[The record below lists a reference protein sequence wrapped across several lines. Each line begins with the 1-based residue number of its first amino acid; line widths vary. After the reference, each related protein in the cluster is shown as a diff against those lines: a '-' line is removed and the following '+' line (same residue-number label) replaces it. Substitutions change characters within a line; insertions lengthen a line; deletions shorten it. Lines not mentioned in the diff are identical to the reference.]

1 MSGQLESLTQAPLLH
16 ESLFVTDL
24 NARMIDDEVE
34 ARNWRV
40 HRVEVDGKIHKHT
53 FKPDEAL
60 EMPFDQAMKY
70 MQTGWVVKDAAGSE
84 YAPPPAAGDR
94 QDAITL
100 SAGQVV
106 ANLDE
111 LTIDAL
117 KIRVATLP
125 KGESMARAKKAELIE
140 FINEHNERV
149 IPLVQDAAVAAGS
162 ALSSSEMD
170 DLMGEGA

>member
-1 MSGQLESLTQAPLLH
+1 MSGQLETLTQAPPH
-16 ESLFVTDL
+16 ETLFVTDL
-24 NARMIDDEVE
+24 NARLIDDEVE

-40 HRVEVDGKIHKHT
+40 HRVQVNGKVHKHT

-70 MQTGWVVKDAAGSE
+70 MQTGWVVKDAGGSE

-94 QDAITL
+94 KGTITL
-100 SAGQVV
+100 APGQVV

-117 KIRVATLP
+117 KIRVATMP
-125 KGESMARAKKAELIE
+125 KGETLARAKKAELID
-140 FINEHNERV
+140 FINHHNERA
-149 IPLVQDAAVAAGS
+149 IPKVPDAAVEAGS
-162 ALSSSEMD
+162 ALSASEID